1 MFQRE
6 LASVCFFQSFQASGA
21 RACARV
27 CAVNVN
33 HEEGLLQPCETIATV
48 NAGLNA
54 CVNAVEKMVNQKNL
68 CTKHIHARVSL
79 VSIVAEKCVVC

>member
-21 RACARV
+21 RTCARV

-33 HEEGLLQPCETIATV
+33 HEDGLLQPCETIATV
-48 NAGLNA
+48 NTGLNVG
-54 CVNAVEKMVNQKNL
+54 VNAMEKMVIQK
-68 CTKHIHARVSL
+68 TSAQSTFTRVSR
-79 VSIVAEKCVVC
+79 

>member
-33 HEEGLLQPCETIATV
+33 HEEALMQPCETIAT
-48 NAGLNA
+48 ATGLNVG
-54 CVNAVEKMVNQKNL
+54 VNAVEKMVIQKISAQN
-68 CTKHIHARVSL
+68 TITRVSR
-79 VSIVAEKCVVC
+79 